1 MALLDFF
8 KNKRSS
14 DRALTRREE
23 AFDKNKKT
31 VEKDVPASV
40 KLAEKNEL
48 SGRAFEILNA
58 PHFTEK
64 SGLLNESGAYVFKVF
79 ENVNKPQIKHAIE
92 DLYGVKVRKVNIIAS
107 RDKKL
112 WSRGKAGKKSGF
124 KKAVVS
130 LEKGHKI
137 ELI

>member
-14 DRALTRREE
+14 DRALARREE
-23 AFDKNKKT
+23 AFDKNKKIA
-31 VEKDVPASV
+31 EKDMPSRA

-48 SGRAFEILNA
+48 SKKAVEVLSA

-64 SGLLNESGAYVFKVF
+64 SGLLNESGAYVFKVS
-79 ENVNKPQIKHAIE
+79 ESANKPEIRQAIE
-92 DLYGVKVRKVNIIAS
+92 ELYGVKVRKVNIIAG
-107 RDKKL
+107 REKNL
-112 WSRGKAGKKSGF
+112 WSRGKVGKRSGF

-130 LEKGHKI
+130 LENGHKI